1 MAYSD
6 DELLNLPPVSG
17 PLSDD
22 DLLALP
28 PAPKQ
33 PPVDQNTGTAGD
45 LATSVKRGILDL
57 PGVVTGLADLPFALA
72 AGIRPVSTATEWVG
86 DKLGGFRPGK
96 WADEA
101 KQEYSPGYQQ
111 AQQEIDQAWD
121 DPNTSAMDVAKAY
134 VRNPAYVA
142 NAVAESVPSML
153 AGGLAGRTIM
163 GAGAVAQAVPAV
175 AGAEG
180 AASRI
185 VPQMVGYLERKLGE
199 KTAAAVAGGAGE
211 GLVQAGSAM
220 NEATGEDQRKNAIAA
235 LGSGLVDAI
244 IGAGAGSAA
253 QKLGFETIETAM
265 AKGFNRMIADEVDT
279 AAKLGQRVVAK
290 GTRMAG
296 GAVAEGILQELPQSA
311 QEQVWAN
318 YAAGK
323 DLWDG
328 VPRSAVEGALAG
340 MVMGAGAN
348 VVTPDQTKA
357 NAARDKVQSQ
367 TLTNITK
374 LPVTVENGVA
384 TVQADQPF
392 TMPAADLAEHF
403 VSGGTLETLPKQLW
417 FGERAQ
423 FQGQEALA
431 PQPVTTQADIAS
443 ALDRAESDIAWEQQ
457 TETALAQA
465 RKRNLPQDTNR
476 AIDAAMQEYAP
487 VAPRGL
493 RQRAPGTEVAITSP
507 DIDRAESDIAW
518 EQQTEAA
525 KETNQRKLQ
534 SIQAGRGTV
543 GAPFATVEPA
553 TLGVTPLMEGRQRLA
568 EYQPE
573 APGTKTPEVITN
585 EGQPFASASAAK
597 GAAAKTGGATY
608 EIIPQGEGFVAQRI
622 DAGLTQAITKQDGT
636 GFATEKA
643 LQQVAARNKIDL
655 TGYRVAET
663 NRGFIAVPLESAPQ
677 ASATAASSAPASSPR
692 GAASLFSSGPLSN
705 PLEMTSAEV
714 PKFKTKAEVDAFKT
728 SLREQGYDGVYLTDK
743 QQSFSL
749 DPQAVSGETA
759 ATVVADLKSFLGAG
773 YDNLVKAG
781 KLEVVQSMDDA
792 KATGIPMRGATG
804 KVAGVY
810 NPKLKKVVL
819 IADNIS
825 QGDGRYVMTHEGAH
839 ALLREDPVFMK
850 QRSKIL
856 ADFLALAETSES
868 VRAAIA
874 RVPSKTDPKV
884 KDEEALAHWL
894 QDRKNYEATEPKG
907 VVEKLTALYKRLV
920 SAVKAALFRAGL
932 PHGRLTEMELARIF
946 VGGVQ
951 AWSMR
956 AGEDVASGTSRSLF
970 SKLEQIFKPVDI
982 TSANFKK
989 WFGNSVVTE
998 NGKAGGKPLVVYHGT
1013 PNGNFEERA
1022 KRINTYRKNL
1032 VAKRNKVKLDADAA
1046 YTLFLEVRK
1055 EARDYYAGNAERA
1068 KRVKA
1073 APLHKRGDLYKEYSE
1088 RQRQL
1093 DRDEMFA
1100 RDMWVSLRRKQ
1111 EIIGR
1116 DIVLEEEEV
1125 DAFLRRGDNDSGY
1138 LGSGFYFTADRGVAN
1153 QYAQMT
1159 ARGRLPGEVKDPY
1172 VYEVYISLKNPFYEG
1187 KTPYTPEMAK
1197 VESEFYERF
1206 KPWKPDLDGFAAAR
1220 SQAKAEMLKQ
1230 FGFDG
1235 VIGESAGKEGV
1246 EYVVF
1251 NNTQIKSAISNTG
1264 DFSEEDSR
1272 LLFSAIDDTLKSG
1285 QERITQAVTALAN
1298 PKSTLRGL
1306 YVQHAPKWLAVTP
1319 LRTLVQTFGKTI
1331 PQVKSFAEHL
1341 DAVVSTK
1348 TAIVDDAKVLYD
1360 KAKDLAE
1367 KGPGLQAFNWAA
1379 AVASFNRMTP
1389 WLPML
1394 EQDWVDQ
1401 SKPKGEALVE
1411 ARQKWIDAGMKKA
1424 TGKTFDAAYKQA
1436 ADLYNGLGNNGV
1448 KEAYQRI
1455 VDHLGALRKREKN
1468 NLLAYIEKVSKD
1480 NPELRKELM
1489 ARFNTS
1495 FSTLNGAYWPLSRV
1509 GDFRLEYTDSEG
1521 FRTVKHY
1528 TTLAERRADMAEL
1541 TEQGAKDFMES
1552 FKDKRPRSE
1561 VAIPSMLMDQL
1572 SGAVLEKYLDGVD
1585 QADESQVAN
1594 ARAAAQDVIDDMNQI
1609 WLRWQP
1615 ETSALANSI
1624 RRGNVKGFH
1633 EDSLRSY
1640 LDYTSR
1646 HASNIAWTEQ
1656 GRKIEAD
1663 LAGFSEDISKAAK
1676 KPGSDTTLDKMILN
1690 DLRARVNALRTV
1702 QVGTVASVLG
1712 KVSTAYYMTSPSI
1725 ALVQMSQLGVLTL
1738 PKLAVKYGAGRA
1750 GKALATGIKEAFTKK
1765 FTRDAMFA
1773 DTAVNTVYEDL
1784 HRVVTAENR
1793 DLPEAVGKELGDDL
1807 YSEQDKLR
1815 MIARLNP
1822 YQKQL
1827 LVLRESMAKNLLDI
1841 SAAHEAY
1848 ELTQGKNPDSP
1859 MAKAF
1864 RYAMLPMSLS
1874 ELASRKAT
1882 ILSTYELA
1890 NAEGKNFFAAMG
1902 DIGDVVNDTL
1912 YSYAKENKPVALQG
1926 GVARVIAQF
1935 QWYRI
1940 MTAIRLAQLFNN
1952 SIRGESPEVK
1962 EAARKE
1968 FVGIMGMT
1976 TLLAGVLGTPLGMV
1990 FSALSLF
1997 SDEDEPEDY
2006 ELLFQ
2011 NWLRDT
2017 LGETGA
2023 NVVAKGLP
2031 TLAGTDLSK
2040 RLGLSD
2046 IYGMQGEAPAE
2057 KHGRDL
2063 AAWYAGSLIGGPI
2076 FSIWSNAF
2084 QAYDE
2089 MVNKGNY
2096 MRGLETA
2103 MPKPIKDAMKAYRL
2117 GVEGLKTG
2125 AGKKL
2130 LSDEK
2135 IGPDELIMQALGFSP
2150 DEVAAAQSANT
2161 SLTRLSTAISE
2172 RRGRLIRDA
2181 AKAVIAGDRGDTLGA
2196 IRAWNAKNP
2205 RFAIRGQDIRPAIKK
2220 MIRGELGVTGVR
2232 ERAVAEVYEVPV
2244 YVE

>member
-1 MAYSD
+1 VAGYFD
-6 DELLNLPPVSG
+6 DTQAQG
-17 PLSDD
+17 GGFFDD
-22 DLLALP
+22 TQKVTDA
-28 PAPKQ
+28 AS
-33 PPVDQNTGTAGD
+33 VDQNTGTAGD

-72 AGIRPVSTATEWVG
+72 AGIRPVSTAAEWVG
-86 DKLGGFRPGK
+86 EKTGFRPGK

-142 NAVAESVPSML
+142 NAVVESLPSTL
-153 AGGLAGRTIM
+153 AGGFAGRAIM

-175 AGAEG
+175 VGAEG

-199 KTAAAVAGGAGE
+199 KTAAAVASGAGE

-220 NEATGEDQRKNAIAA
+220 NEATGEDQRKNAVAA

-244 IGAGAGSAA
+244 IGAGAGSVA

-296 GAVAEGILQELPQSA
+296 GAAAEGILQELPQSA

-348 VVTPDQTKA
+348 VATPDQAKA

-403 VSGGTLETLPKQLW
+403 VSGGTLDTLPKTIRY
-417 FGERAQ
+417 GESGIPASWTP
-423 FQGQEALA
+423 
-431 PQPVTTQADIAS
+431 PQPTIVPTAAEVPADVAEAELAARITTQ
-443 ALDRAESDIAWEQQ
+443 RANMS
-457 TETALAQA
+457 QA
-465 RKRNLPQDTNR
+465 PLTPKAVAEAEREAR
-476 AIDAAMQEYAP
+476 AYA
-487 VAPRGL
+487 L
-493 RQRAPGTEVAITSP
+493 RQNYPTTIT
-507 DIDRAESDIAW
+507 
-518 EQQTEAA
+518 
-525 KETNQRKLQ
+525 
-534 SIQAGRGTV
+534 
-543 GAPFATVEPA
+543 
-553 TLGVTPLMEGRQRLA
+553 
-568 EYQPE
+568 
-573 APGTKTPEVITN
+573 
-585 EGQPFASASAAK
+585 AAK
-597 GAAAKTGGATY
+597 GAPFKNRKAAADNTRIKSAAVLY
-608 EIIPQGEGFVAQRI
+608 EFVPQGDGVVAVRL
-622 DAGLTQAITKQDGT
+622 DTDMTGAVAKADGT
-636 GFATEKA
+636 GFATRKA
-643 LQQVAARNKIDL
+643 LTQVASRAGIDL
-655 TGYRVAET
+655 TDYQVRDT
-663 NRGFIAVPLESAPQ
+663 SKGFIATPLYRPALQRDIPGSTPTAPVQSEMAAPAVEAPAAPAPFGGSAFSMERAVAQGRAIAKGESQSAPQ

-705 PLEMTSAEV
+705 PLEMTSADV
-714 PKFKTKAEVDAFKT
+714 PKFKTQAEVDAFKT

-759 ATVVADLKSFLGAG
+759 ATIVADLKSFLGTG

-856 ADFLALAETSES
+856 ADFLALVETSES

-956 AGEDVASGTSRSLF
+956 AG
-970 SKLEQIFKPVDI
+970 
-982 TSANFKK
+982 
-989 WFGNSVVTE
+989 
-998 NGKAGGKPLVVYHGT
+998 
-1013 PNGNFEERA
+1013 
-1022 KRINTYRKNL
+1022 
-1032 VAKRNKVKLDADAA
+1032 
-1046 YTLFLEVRK
+1046 K
-1055 EARDYYAGNAERA
+1055 EAA
-1068 KRVKA
+1068 
-1073 APLHKRGDLYKEYSE
+1073 LT
-1088 RQRQL
+1088 L
-1093 DRDEMFA
+1093 D
-1100 RDMWVSLRRKQ
+1100 S
-1111 EIIGR
+1111 
-1116 DIVLEEEEV
+1116 
-1125 DAFLRRGDNDSGY
+1125 
-1138 LGSGFYFTADRGVAN
+1138 
-1153 QYAQMT
+1153 
-1159 ARGRLPGEVKDPY
+1159 DP
-1172 VYEVYISLKNPFYEG
+1172 
-1187 KTPYTPEMAK
+1187 
-1197 VESEFYERF
+1197 
-1206 KPWKPDLDGFAAAR
+1206 
-1220 SQAKAEMLKQ
+1220 QA
-1230 FGFDG
+1230 
-1235 VIGESAGKEGV
+1235 
-1246 EYVVF
+1246 
-1251 NNTQIKSAISNTG
+1251 
-1264 DFSEEDSR
+1264 
-1272 LLFSAIDDTLKSG
+1272 LFSAIDDTLKSG

-1306 YVQHAPKWLAVTP
+1306 YIQHAPKWLAVTP

-1360 KAKDLAE
+1360 KAKELAE

-1401 SKPKGEALVE
+1401 SKPKGEALID

-1448 KEAYQRI
+1448 KEAYQHI
-1455 VDHLGALRKREKN
+1455 VDHLGVLRNREKN

-1495 FSTLNGAYWPLSRV
+1495 FSTLNGSYWPLSRV

-1572 SGAVLEKYLDGVD
+1572 SGAVLEKYLNGVD

-1676 KPGSDTTLDKMILN
+1676 EPGSDTTLDKMILN

-1773 DTAVNTVYEDL
+1773 DTAVNIAYEDL

-1793 DLPEAVGKELGDDL
+1793 DLPEAAGKELGDDL

-1815 MIARLNP
+1815 KIAQLTP

-1962 EAARKE
+1962 AAARKE
-1968 FVGIMGMT
+1968 FAGIMGMT
-1976 TLLAGVLGTPLGMV
+1976 TLLAGVLGTPLSMV

-2063 AAWYAGSLIGGPI
+2063 AAWYAGSLVGGPI

-2117 GVEGLKTG
+2117 WDEGLKTG

-2150 DEVAAAQSANT
+2150 DEVATAQSANT

-2181 AKAVIAGDRGDTLGA
+2181 AKAVIAGDRGDTLEA

-2220 MIRGELGVTGVR
+2220 MIRGEMGVTGVR

>member
-1 MAYSD
+1 MSSITACVKKHTQKTRQKD
-6 DELLNLPPVSG
+6 VLDTLKELQS
-17 PLSDD
+17 
-22 DLLALP
+22 
-28 PAPKQ
+28 Q
-33 PPVDQNTGTAGD
+33 H
-45 LATSVKRGILDL
+45 
-57 PGVVTGLADLPFALA
+57 LADNLSGNEAKLKAVTDALA
-72 AGIRPVSTATEWVG
+72 E
-86 DKLGGFRPGK
+86 F
-96 WADEA
+96 
-101 KQEYSPGYQQ
+101 Q
-111 AQQEIDQAWD
+111 A
-121 DPNTSAMDVAKAY
+121 
-134 VRNPAYVA
+134 
-142 NAVAESVPSML
+142 
-153 AGGLAGRTIM
+153 
-163 GAGAVAQAVPAV
+163 
-175 AGAEG
+175 
-180 AASRI
+180 
-185 VPQMVGYLERKLGE
+185 
-199 KTAAAVAGGAGE
+199 
-211 GLVQAGSAM
+211 
-220 NEATGEDQRKNAIAA
+220 
-235 LGSGLVDAI
+235 
-244 IGAGAGSAA
+244 
-253 QKLGFETIETAM
+253 
-265 AKGFNRMIADEVDT
+265 
-279 AAKLGQRVVAK
+279 
-290 GTRMAG
+290 
-296 GAVAEGILQELPQSA
+296 
-311 QEQVWAN
+311 
-318 YAAGK
+318 
-323 DLWDG
+323 
-328 VPRSAVEGALAG
+328 
-340 MVMGAGAN
+340 
-348 VVTPDQTKA
+348 
-357 NAARDKVQSQ
+357 
-367 TLTNITK
+367 
-374 LPVTVENGVA
+374 
-384 TVQADQPF
+384 
-392 TMPAADLAEHF
+392 
-403 VSGGTLETLPKQLW
+403 
-417 FGERAQ
+417 ERANIM
-423 FQGQEALA
+423 A
-431 PQPVTTQADIAS
+431 
-443 ALDRAESDIAWEQQ
+443 
-457 TETALAQA
+457 
-465 RKRNLPQDTNR
+465 
-476 AIDAAMQEYAP
+476 
-487 VAPRGL
+487 
-493 RQRAPGTEVAITSP
+493 
-507 DIDRAESDIAW
+507 
-518 EQQTEAA
+518 
-525 KETNQRKLQ
+525 
-534 SIQAGRGTV
+534 
-543 GAPFATVEPA
+543 
-553 TLGVTPLMEGRQRLA
+553 
-568 EYQPE
+568 
-573 APGTKTPEVITN
+573 
-585 EGQPFASASAAK
+585 
-597 GAAAKTGGATY
+597 
-608 EIIPQGEGFVAQRI
+608 
-622 DAGLTQAITKQDGT
+622 
-636 GFATEKA
+636 
-643 LQQVAARNKIDL
+643 QVAAAIGTRRAQSQPI
-655 TGYRVAET
+655 
-663 NRGFIAVPLESAPQ
+663 PSA
-677 ASATAASSAPASSPR
+677 SKS
-692 GAASLFSSGPLSN
+692 LSN
-705 PLEMTSAEV
+705 PLEMNSADV
-714 PKFKTKAEVDAFKT
+714 PKFKSKAEVDAFKT
-728 SLREQGYDGVYLTDK
+728 SLRKQGYDGVYLTDK

-749 DPQAVSGETA
+749 DPQAVSGETI

-781 KLEVVQSMDDA
+781 KLEVVQSADDA

-810 NPKLKKVVL
+810 NPKLKKIVL

-894 QDRKNYEATEPKG
+894 QDRKNYEVTEPKG
-907 VVEKLTALYKRLV
+907 VIEKLTALYKRLV
-920 SAVKAALFRAGL
+920 SSVKAALFRAGL

-998 NGKAGGKPLVVYHGT
+998 NGKAGGKPLVVYKGMFAHD
-1013 PNGNFEERA
+1013 P
-1022 KRINTYRKNL
+1022 
-1032 VAKRNKVKLDADAA
+1032 AA
-1046 YTLFLEVRK
+1046 YVTNFRGKVLKDDRTANNVISEISRKTLFPAFYGNEPGLSI
-1055 EARDYYAGNAERA
+1055 AGFFSNDPAVASTFAPVDGGAVFPVYLAFTKPLVIDAKGELAGKIQFGAEGLPFRSAA
-1068 KRVKA
+1068 KSGKFDSA
-1073 APLHKRGDLYKEYSE
+1073 IIKNT
-1088 RQRQL
+1088 
-1093 DRDEMFA
+1093 RDE
-1100 RDMWVSLRRKQ
+1100 
-1111 EIIGR
+1111 G
-1116 DIVLEEEEV
+1116 DIYI
-1125 DAFLRRGDNDSGY
+1125 AFS
-1138 LGSGFYFTADRGVAN
+1138 
-1153 QYAQMT
+1153 
-1159 ARGRLPGEVKDPY
+1159 P
-1172 VYEVYISLKNPFYEG
+1172 
-1187 KTPYTPEMAK
+1187 
-1197 VESEFYERF
+1197 
-1206 KPWKPDLDGFAAAR
+1206 
-1220 SQAKAEMLKQ
+1220 
-1230 FGFDG
+1230 
-1235 VIGESAGKEGV
+1235 
-1246 EYVVF
+1246 
-1251 NNTQIKSAISNTG
+1251 TQIKSAISNTG

-1298 PKSTLRGL
+1298 PKSTMRGL

-1455 VDHLGALRKREKN
+1455 VDHLGVLRNREKN
-1468 NLLAYIEKVSKD
+1468 KLLAYIERVSKD
-1480 NPELRKELM
+1480 DVAGFIQAVTKDQQVSAALVNRYAGKPFSVPSGREKEFQSAVKQVDNRRAQAKKLRAKLM
-1489 ARFNTS
+1489 VRFNAS
-1495 FSTLNGAYWPLSRV
+1495 FSTIKGAYWPLFRV

-1528 TTLAERRADMAEL
+1528 TTLAERRADMVEL

-1646 HASNIAWTEQ
+1646 HAINIAWTEQ

-1765 FTRDAMFA
+1765 FTRDKMFA
-1773 DTAVNTVYEDL
+1773 DTAVNAVYENL

-1793 DLPEAVGKELGDDL
+1793 DLPEAAGKELGDDL

-1815 MIARLNP
+1815 MIAALDP
-1822 YQKQL
+1822 DQKKL

-1874 ELASRKAT
+1874 ELSSRKAT

-1926 GVARVIAQF
+1926 GVARVLAQF

-1962 EAARKE
+1962 AAARKE
-1968 FVGIMGMT
+1968 FAGIMGMT

-2031 TLAGTDLSK
+2031 TLAGADLSK

-2046 IYGMQGEAPAE
+2046 IYGMQGEAPAD

-2063 AAWYAGSLIGGPI
+2063 AAWYAGSLVGGPI

-2089 MVNKGNY
+2089 MMNKGNY

-2117 GVEGLKTG
+2117 GAEGLKTG

-2181 AKAVIAGDRGDTLGA
+2181 AKAVIAGDRGDTLEA
-2196 IRAWNAKNP
+2196 IRTWNAKNP

-2220 MIRGELGVTGVR
+2220 MIRGEMGATGVR